1 MELKYILVVV
11 LFSAG
16 VGGELCPKECDC
28 DLDNGLNRAMCV
40 DQNIITIDM
49 GVPKEVQVYSLSHN
63 VISGLDNF
71 CFKNIGYTSLQMLD
85 LSYNMIFWIGLHAFS
100 GLDKLVHLDL
110 SSNRLRYI
118 PSDLFFDTP
127 ELDTLDLSSN
137 MFESLRNEPFL
148 MHSKLKVLNL
158 NNCRIKTLPPR
169 LFNRLPNLRKLDLS
183 ENYVTSLKTEVL
195 IPLRKLERIELRNEH
210 WLCNSDFKALEEWI
224 AFRGITYQKQCKK
237 RVPQMSEKM
246 ISVVV
251 EEKKEVDVNE
261 IWNITTV
268 KNDTAVE
275 ETNKPVTPFQK
286 FDQDFS
292 AVKAF
297 ILGIEIGLAIGIVG
311 TYVWLNRFCTCRG
324 LRCTRPQT
332 RRQRR
337 RRMQRF
343 DGDMT
348 TNLLWTSVVNPDL
361 ETPLSFRRQL
371 SLPDRSA
378 PFPTYGLPGVTEA
391 PLQIDAIRIPDRSET
406 PPPPY
411 HDCRINI

>member
-1 MELKYILVVV
+1 
-11 LFSAG
+11 
-16 VGGELCPKECDC
+16 
-28 DLDNGLNRAMCV
+28 
-40 DQNIITIDM
+40 
-49 GVPKEVQVYSLSHN
+49 
-63 VISGLDNF
+63 
-71 CFKNIGYTSLQMLD
+71 
-85 LSYNMIFWIGLHAFS
+85 
-100 GLDKLVHLDL
+100 
-110 SSNRLRYI
+110 
-118 PSDLFFDTP
+118 
-127 ELDTLDLSSN
+127 
-137 MFESLRNEPFL
+137 
-148 MHSKLKVLNL
+148 
-158 NNCRIKTLPPR
+158 
-169 LFNRLPNLRKLDLS
+169 
-183 ENYVTSLKTEVL
+183 
-195 IPLRKLERIELRNEH
+195 
-210 WLCNSDFKALEEWI
+210 
-224 AFRGITYQKQCKK
+224 
-237 RVPQMSEKM
+237 MSEKM

-343 DGDMT
+343 DGDMR

-411 HDCRINI
+411 HDCRINIWATSKCVAINFSHVIFFRIKSLLVEACYDVQDKITPFVVNFCSLHFDKCTSWKVWRDDF